1 MQFLADSLLKPA
13 LPIPDGEGEWAAQL
27 TLQFALTARGTRLL
41 RKQQHGPLYVQ
52 RPFYPEGPE
61 LAHVYLLHP
70 PGGLVSGD
78 NLHNRLQLTAAAQV
92 LCTTPGAGR
101 LYRARS
107 DQRCQQMTNTLQLAA
122 NTTLEW
128 LPQESIVFEGAHAK
142 LLTTVELAESARF
155 IGWEI
160 TALGLP
166 ASSALLET
174 GSLVQRLQVILA
186 GQPLLREQLVLTE
199 QTRALAKAQIGLQQ
213 QTVTGL
219 FVCGPFTKTQIAALP
234 LAELQAVAAEAGR
247 PALCGITRL
256 GQFLVGRYLGSCAQQ
271 ARMMFT
277 NYWQQLRPLLLQRPV
292 CVPAIWAT

>member
-1 MQFLADSLLKPA
+1 MQFVPGSLLKSS
-13 LPIPDGEGEWAAQL
+13 LPFPDGEGEWAAQL
-27 TLQFALTARGTRLL
+27 TLQFARTARGTRLM
-41 RKQQHGPLYVQ
+41 RKQQYGPLYVQ

-78 NLHNRLQLTAAAQV
+78 NLHNTLQLAEQAQV

-101 LYRARS
+101 MYRARS

-122 NTTLEW
+122 GTTLEW
-128 LPQESIVFEGAHAK
+128 LPQESIVYEGAHAK

-166 ASSALLET
+166 ASNALLET
-174 GSLVQRLQVILA
+174 GSLVQRLQVNIA
-186 GQPLLREQLVLTE
+186 QRPMLREQLVLNDA
-199 QTRALAKAQIGLQQ
+199 TRELAKAQIGLQQ
-213 QTVTGL
+213 HCVSGL
-219 FVCGPFTKTQIAALP
+219 FVCGPFTKEQMSALP
-234 LAELQAVAAEAGR
+234 LEALQAVLADKGR
-247 PALCGITRL
+247 PALCGVTRL

-277 NYWQQLRPLLLQRPV
+277 NYWQQLRPALLQRPA
-292 CVPAIWAT
+292 CAPAIWST